1 MNNPHDPTQSADLEL
16 AQCYVRLFVP
26 LPILILWYLFWYL
39 VMQDPD
45 ALQGLAVTGCV
56 LVFAL
61 VHWANVKRNPG
72 VYPRRRILAIVFD
85 QTACFVAMFL
95 TGELGA
101 VVAFVN
107 LWVSLGNGIR
117 FGVKWMAL
125 SAGLATLGWIIL
137 GMVSDYWSQHPIW
150 IISLILLNTAIPAY
164 VASLIRG
171 FHDGR
176 TKLAQYA
183 DHMEKMALKDALTG
197 LPNRSALFD
206 EFEKASSYAR
216 RMGSAIAVLYFDLD
230 GFKQVNDTLGHAQ
243 GDMLLRETAN
253 RANAVLRGEDV
264 LARFGGDEFVVLLR
278 VHDSGKR
285 ARRVAER
292 IRQSIASIGYVDGN
306 PVNVTASV
314 GIVVVSGAD
323 AARIGAEQIVHE
335 ADLNMYAAKK
345 DGKNQIVLTALS
357 SEIKLVARVA

>member
-1 MNNPHDPTQSADLEL
+1 M
-16 AQCYVRLFVP
+16 
-26 LPILILWYLFWYL
+26 PILIGWYLFWY
-39 VMQDPD
+39 MQ
-45 ALQGLAVTGCV
+45 ARSTEANTGLAGLCV
-56 LVFAL
+56 FYAFAL
-61 VHWANVKRNPG
+61 AQWAHVKRYPG
-72 VYPRRRILAIVFD
+72 INPRRRVVAIVMD
-85 QTACFVAMFL
+85 QLGCFIGMLL
-95 TGELGA
+95 TRELGT
-101 VVAFVN
+101 VIIFLN
-107 LWVSLGNGIR
+107 LWISLGNGIR

-125 SAGLATLGWIIL
+125 SATLATTGLIAL
-137 GMVSDYWSQHPIW
+137 SVVSDYWSQRPIW
-150 IISLILLNTAIPAY
+150 IISLVLLNAVIPAY

-176 TKLAQYA
+176 TRLAQYA

-285 ARRVAER
+285 ARKVAER

-323 AARIGAEQIVHE
+323 AARIGAEQILHE

-345 DGKNQIVLTALS
+345 DGKNQIVLTTLS